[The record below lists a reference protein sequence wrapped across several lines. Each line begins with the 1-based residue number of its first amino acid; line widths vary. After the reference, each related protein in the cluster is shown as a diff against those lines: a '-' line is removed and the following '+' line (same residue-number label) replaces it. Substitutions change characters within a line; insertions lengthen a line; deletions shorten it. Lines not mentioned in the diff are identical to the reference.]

1 MNHFYQDSH
10 QNWWFIKVRGDSKIR
25 EIAVSDDMLKALK
38 RYRLS
43 RGLTPLP
50 LPADS
55 TPLLITGRGKAL
67 IYRVQIIWI
76 IQECFNKAIE
86 LLQKD
91 NLISEAENMEGATLN
106 WLRHT
111 GISDDI
117 NKRGRP
123 IEHVQD
129 DAGHNT
135 YYITRQY
142 IDDKRK
148 KR

>member
-1 MNHFYQDSH
+1 MH
-10 QNWWFIKVRGDSKIR
+10 R
-25 EIAVSDDMLKALK
+25 E
-38 RYRLS
+38 
-43 RGLTPLP
+43 
-50 LPADS
+50 
-55 TPLLITGRGKAL
+55 
-67 IYRVQIIWI
+67 QIIWRV
-76 IQECFNKAIE
+76 QECFNKAIE

-91 NLISEAENMEGATLN
+91 NLIIEAENMKGATLN

-135 YYITRQY
+135 CYITRQY
-142 IDDKRK
+142 IDYQLK
-148 KR
+148 KGKS